1 MFIVTQSGT
10 ILNCDKMIC
19 MDLIPYNRN
28 NTGVIKF
35 KSEGYDFD
43 IYSGIKSDA
52 EDAMHTIKEGL
63 IKGATLIDFSGG
75 D

>member
-43 IYSGIKSDA
+43 RKQQRMSRFLFEINEFLVDR
-52 EDAMHTIKEGL
+52 
-63 IKGATLIDFSGG
+63 DF
-75 D
+75 